1 MKILTLTLT
10 VDTPFYNFFDDI
22 KRQYL
27 RKNNEDFLFV
37 YNGKQRI
44 EDDPTVINYSTD
56 SDSNGTGIP
65 VMFDKFINALEREN
79 NLEKYDFVIRCNSST
94 FVNVDVIRSVL
105 KDYSS
110 KEHLYL
116 GNFNNSWNFCSGAC
130 CIFSRKTLKAL
141 VDNKNKVNV
150 KSVPDDVAIGEILS
164 VSGVSKTFIH
174 NTPNYIN
181 LVDVP
186 PYENIFEA
194 LKSPWIRVRNDH
206 NREVIDKAVWRQIST
221 ALKLKM

>member
-10 VDTPFYNFFDDI
+10 IDAPFYNFFDDI

-27 RKNNEDFLFV
+27 CKNDEDFLFV
-37 YNGKQRI
+37 YNGKHRT
-44 EDDPTVINYSTD
+44 EDDNTVINYCPD
-56 SDSNGTGIP
+56 SDANGNGIP
-65 VMFDKFINALEREN
+65 VMFDKFIHALEREN

-110 KEHLYL
+110 EEHLYL
-116 GNFNNSWNFCSGAC
+116 GNFNKSWNFCSGAC
-130 CIFSRKTLKAL
+130 CMFSKKTLKAL
-141 VDNKNKVNV
+141 VDNRNKVNV

-164 VSGVSKTFIH
+164 VCGVSKTFIY
-174 NTPNYIN
+174 NTVNYIN

-206 NREVIDKAVWRQIST
+206 NREVIDKAVWSQISS
-221 ALKLKM
+221 ALNL